1 MSMHGGY
8 MSTNLKCG
16 TLRRTRAYETGERI
30 ITIHVDLLFLF
41 GVGHEE
47 LQATISSQAIV
58 PATSFSSRQ

>member
-1 MSMHGGY
+1 

-16 TLRRTRAYETGERI
+16 ALRRTRAYETGERI

-41 GVGHEE
+41 RVGVGHEE
-47 LQATISSQAIV
+47 LQATIPSQAIV